1 MYEIWED
8 IYDILKWMGVWYG
21 DDGEIVFF
29 GWVKMVIFVKGF
41 KIMEVKVVKIGENKL
56 VVVIVEVSFIMKG
69 LWGDNWLEW
78 DVLKEYDVLFL
89 LIVRVLLIILGKDEV
104 VKLSIF
110 E

>member
-1 MYEIWED
+1 
-8 IYDILKWMGVWYG
+8 MGVWYG
-21 DDGEIVFF
+21 DDGEMVFF
-29 GWVKMVIFVKGF
+29 GWVKMVNLIKSF

-56 VVVIVEVSFIMKG
+56 VVVIVEVGFIIKG
-69 LWGDNWLEW
+69 LRGDNWLEW

-89 LIVRVLLIILGKDEV
+89 FIVRVLLFILGKEEL